1 MKIKSIKQVGN
12 LAGKRVLLRVDFNVP
27 VKKGRILDDYKIRRG
42 LATIQFLL
50 KNKAKIILVT
60 HLGRPL
66 ARKLTDE
73 RRKEYSLKPVATR
86 LNKLLCQKVKFIPD
100 IEGFEAATAAGKMKA
115 GEIALLENIRFVT
128 GEKENSRR
136 LSKSLAQLADF
147 YVNDAF
153 AVSHRKHA
161 SVAAIKNY
169 LPSFAGLLLAEEVVN
184 LSRVFNGRE
193 PLVAVVGGVKIDTKL
208 PLLKKLHRRAYRIL
222 VGGALANNFLAAR
235 GFEIGR
241 SVADEESVKLARK
254 IKYKNIILPV
264 DAVVSHCRDGSQAT
278 VKPINR
284 IIKLDYIYDIGPGT
298 IRLYADFIR
307 KAQTLIWNGPLGW
320 FENEKFKHG
329 TLSIARLIAARSRG
343 RAFGVVGGGETV
355 EALRL
360 TRSAGYVDWVST
372 GGGAMLS
379 FLAGQPMPGL
389 KGIVK

>member
-264 DAVVSHCRDGSQAT
+264 DAVVSHRRDGSQAT